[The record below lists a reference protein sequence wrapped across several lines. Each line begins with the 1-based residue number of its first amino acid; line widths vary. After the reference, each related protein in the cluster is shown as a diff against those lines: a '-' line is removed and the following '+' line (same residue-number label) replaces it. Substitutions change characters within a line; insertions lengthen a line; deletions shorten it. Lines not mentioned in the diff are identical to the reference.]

1 MKHIPDPTLAKS
13 LEEVTAIKREMTELL
28 IELETKATRKTV
40 TKPGAWRHHPA
51 DWAGKFRDANPT

>member
-1 MKHIPDPTLAKS
+1 MKRETASPLAKS

-28 IELETKATRKTV
+28 IELETKATGKTV

-51 DWAGKFRDANPT
+51 DWAGKFRDTNPT